1 MAAQLKLTQ
10 LFETK
15 SLKGYNLNS
24 QIMDLLFR
32 NFRAIKSLYGY

>member
-24 QIMDLLFR
+24 HMDLLFR
-32 NFRAIKSLYGY
+32 NFRVIKGLYGY